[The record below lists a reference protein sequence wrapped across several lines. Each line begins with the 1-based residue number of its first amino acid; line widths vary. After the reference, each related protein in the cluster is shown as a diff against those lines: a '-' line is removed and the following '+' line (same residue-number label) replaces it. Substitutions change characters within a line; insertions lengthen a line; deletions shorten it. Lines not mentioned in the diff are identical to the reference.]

1 MSIISHYID
10 PAEIQYIKQQIYH
23 TPYFAPGELTKI
35 EHYAEALADNFSG
48 WVIHHRLELND
59 DCSINMYRDDLI
71 VANLYYSR
79 PADELVFLRSDE
91 HTKMHANSHSLGLA
105 RTTSSTTKEKQSMA
119 KIKANNTEHRYAVVS
134 DMVQRGETLSFTDY
148 QFYRRYCARNGL
160 EFTGA
165 KVDKTGTIGRVDVPK
180 VPSDKQ
186 NKPRRIDQT
195 NQRYADVI
203 ARLEA
208 GESLPMKEYS
218 FLRRYCARYGKDFPN
233 LHITP
238 ASIRLQS
245 SDPDAPVP
253 PVGL

>member
-1 MSIISHYID
+1 MSIISHYTD
-10 PAEIQYIKQQIYH
+10 PAESQYIKQQIYH

-48 WVIHHRLELND
+48 WVIHHRLELNED
-59 DCSINMYRDDLI
+59 GSINMYRDDLI

-79 PADELVFLRSDE
+79 PADELIFLRADE
-91 HTKMHANSHSLGLA
+91 HTQMHTKSSHIQSP
-105 RTTSSTTKEKQSMA
+105 RTTSVTTREKQSMA
-119 KIKANNTEHRYAVVS
+119 KIKSNNTETRFAVVA

-160 EFTGA
+160 DFTGA

-208 GESLPMKEYS
+208 GESLPMKEFS
-218 FLRRYCARYGKDFPN
+218 FLRRYCARYNKEFPKV
-233 LHITP
+233 HIT
-238 ASIRLQS
+238 ADSISLRS
-245 SDPDAPVP
+245 SDLDAPVP

>member
-1 MSIISHYID
+1 MSIISHYTD
-10 PAEIQYIKQQIYH
+10 PAESQYIKQQIYH

-59 DCSINMYRDDLI
+59 DGSIHMYRDDLI

-79 PADELVFLRSDE
+79 PADELIFLRSDE
-91 HTKMHANSHSLGLA
+91 HTKMHANSQQLCPA

-134 DMVQRGETLSFTDY
+134 DMVQRGEPLSFTDY
-148 QFYRRYCARNGL
+148 QFYRRYCERNGL

-195 NQRYADVI
+195 NQRYDNVI
-203 ARLEA
+203 ARLGA
-208 GESLPMKEYS
+208 GEILPMKEYS
-218 FLRRYCARYGKDFPN
+218 FLRRYCARYNKVMPPLSIGND
-233 LHITP
+233 
-238 ASIRLQS
+238 SIRLRT
-245 SDPDAPVP
+245 DAPVP